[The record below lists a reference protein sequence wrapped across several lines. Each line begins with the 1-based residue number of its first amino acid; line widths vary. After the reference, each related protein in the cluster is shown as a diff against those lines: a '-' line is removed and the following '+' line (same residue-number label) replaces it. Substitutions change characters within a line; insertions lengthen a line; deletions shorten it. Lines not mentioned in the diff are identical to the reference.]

1 MTSIQGNDE
10 EPCSHAEDR
19 SQENDDEN
27 DLVGTIW
34 FLALSDSLDSIKCEH
49 DLCRRYAAN
58 VSWIDI
64 KNSVIF

>member
-1 MTSIQGNDE
+1 MKNHVHTLRTKVRRMT
-10 EPCSHAEDR
+10 
-19 SQENDDEN
+19 EN

-34 FLALSDSLDSIKCEH
+34 FLAPSDSLDSIKCEH